1 MKIAY
6 VCSSY
11 HWKSYSVVRTLLE
24 ALQKRVEV
32 VRCENASNVPD
43 DADQVWIASSVL
55 PIERTGKFTVVIGF
69 SDPTMFRLERL
80 KAADLYITQNKEIA
94 STHSDTHYMPM
105 FADKGY
111 FVPMNVEKE
120 WDCVFTG
127 VGRHPKVKTRI
138 QIVDTLRS
146 KGLRVRVY
154 GTEWPQHE
162 DNQPFVS
169 GRELIEVFNKAHLAL
184 DLTRNDVAMGSR
196 IFQAAMCGVP
206 TLTCEREDLAEL
218 FAPEREIF
226 FYKNAADCVNRACL
240 LLANKGALEEAVRA
254 AYSRAVRCH
263 DVTHRVDALL
273 DVVRDRMARVAA
285 E

>member
-6 VCSSY
+6 VCNQY
-11 HWKSYSVVRTLLE
+11 HWKSYSTVRTLLE
-24 ALQKRVEV
+24 ALEARADV
-32 VRCENASNVPD
+32 VQCESVKAAPD
-43 DADQVWIASSVL
+43 HVDQVWIASSVI
-55 PIERTGKFTVVIGF
+55 PIEKNGRFTVVIGF
-69 SDPTMFRLERL
+69 SDPTMFRAERL
-80 KAADLYITQNKEIA
+80 EAADVYVTSSNEIA
-94 STHSDTHYMPM
+94 VDYPSAFYMPT
-105 FADKGY
+105 FADRRY
-111 FVPMNVEKE
+111 FVPMDVEKE

-127 VGRHPKVKTRI
+127 VGQHPYIKNRVQLVTA
-138 QIVDTLRS
+138 LRE
-146 KGLRVRVY
+146 KGVRVRVY
-154 GTEWPQHE
+154 GREWPQHQ

-169 GRELIEVFNKAHLAL
+169 GPKLIEALNKAHLAL
-184 DLTRNDVAMGSR
+184 DLTNDRASIGCRM
-196 IFQAAMCGVP
+196 FQAAMCGVP

-240 LLANKGALEEAVRA
+240 LLANKGALEEAGRA